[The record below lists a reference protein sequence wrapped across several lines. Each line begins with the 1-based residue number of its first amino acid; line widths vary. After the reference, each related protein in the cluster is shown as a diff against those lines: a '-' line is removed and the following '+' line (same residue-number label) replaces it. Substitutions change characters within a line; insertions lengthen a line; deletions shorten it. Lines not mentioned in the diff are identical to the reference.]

1 MLLTVDNIGFSY
13 GNKSVFEQVS
23 FSLKPGEIISIV
35 GPSGAG
41 KSTLLK
47 CLAGVIDVQNGRILL
62 ENKEVHGPKE
72 NLIPGHPEIA
82 LVNQIFKMDD
92 FFTVRENIANQ
103 LHHLTLELRE
113 QFTDE
118 LLSIFELDDLAYIP
132 SKDIS
137 GGEQQRLT
145 MACALAKEPKCL
157 LLDEPFVHFDV
168 HLSKKIGEYLRKL
181 AIIRGMG
188 VVLVTHNGV
197 EALSWSDKIL
207 FMKNGKIIR
216 KYTAQ
221 QAYNHPKNL
230 YEGRYFG
237 ELNSVYVG
245 DKQILFRPN
254 HYSLE
259 SSVDKVE
266 IDVKWT
272 HSLFKGPFY
281 ANYFKLDNGK
291 ELVLYADSELESVQK
306 VYV

>member
-1 MLLTVDNIGFSY
+1 M
-13 GNKSVFEQVS
+13 
-23 FSLKPGEIISIV
+23 
-35 GPSGAG
+35 
-41 KSTLLK
+41 
-47 CLAGVIDVQNGRILL
+47 
-62 ENKEVHGPKE
+62 
-72 NLIPGHPEIA
+72 
-82 LVNQIFKMDD
+82 VNQQVVLFNR
-92 FFTVRENIANQ
+92 TVRENIANQ